1 MLSIHNFVITRSI
14 LTRDRS
20 SASCQKIVKLHFG
33 MEIAFTGSMPT
44 PLETSAARLPAL
56 DGLRGVAIL
65 GVLFSKAQLTP
76 GFPSEFH
83 LRWGHIVGSA
93 SVDLF
98 FVVSGYLIT
107 MLLLAEKDRNSQI
120 SLGAFYWRRALR
132 IVPAFLA
139 LLTALWLLD
148 GHSDVEMRHIDWLS
162 AATYTVNF
170 IPESSW
176 DAGHLWSLS
185 IEEHFYLLWPLM
197 VVLLSESQLRKLLVA
212 LIVGTL
218 LLRGV
223 VLAIQPREASIL
235 EVWTIFRWDTIAAGC
250 WLALGLRHEATR
262 TRLMNF
268 AGSPWALPATIII
281 LIVSL
286 GLNLS
291 DKLGLTI
298 GYSLTAIAWAALI
311 LLALQR
317 SSSLPRG
324 HLMDQSQDI
333 PSLWIRVLQS
343 RFLVTIGI
351 LSYSLYLWHRLFLR
365 AETNQSWLYFPV
377 NLACLT
383 LAAVACHWLI
393 ERPFL
398 LLKNSWK
405 TQPATEQTLPW
416 GSSAPVDGLV

>member
-1 MLSIHNFVITRSI
+1 
-14 LTRDRS
+14 
-20 SASCQKIVKLHFG
+20 
-33 MEIAFTGSMPT
+33 MEIAFTRSMPT

-65 GVLFSKAQLTP
+65 GVLFSKTQLTP

-107 MLLLAEKDRNSQI
+107 TLLLAEKDRNRQI

-197 VVLLSESQLRKLLVA
+197 VVLLSEAQLRQLLVA
-212 LIVGTL
+212 LIAGTL

-223 VLAIQPREASIL
+223 VLATQPQEASIL

-262 TRLMNF
+262 ARLVNF
-268 AGSPWALPATIII
+268 AESPWALPATITI

-291 DKLGLTI
+291 NKLGLTV
-298 GYSLTAIAWAALI
+298 GYSLTAMAWAALI

-317 SSSLPRG
+317 SLSLSRG
-324 HLMDQSQDI
+324 HLIDQSQEI
-333 PSLWIRVLQS
+333 PSLWIRVLHS
-343 RFLVTIGI
+343 RLLVTIGI

-365 AETNQSWLYFPV
+365 AETNESWLHFPV
-377 NLACLT
+377 NLACLA
-383 LAAVACHWLI
+383 LAAVTCHWLI

-405 TQPATEQTLPW
+405 PQPTAEQTLPW
-416 GSSAPVDGLV
+416 GSTAPVDGLV

>member
-1 MLSIHNFVITRSI
+1 
-14 LTRDRS
+14 
-20 SASCQKIVKLHFG
+20 
-33 MEIAFTGSMPT
+33 MEIAFTRSMPT

-83 LRWGHIVGSA
+83 LLWGHIVGSI

-107 MLLLAEKDRNSQI
+107 MLLLAEKDRTRQI

-212 LIVGTL
+212 LIAGTL

-223 VLAIQPREASIL
+223 VLATKPQEASIL

-268 AGSPWALPATIII
+268 AESPWALPATITI

-291 DKLGLTI
+291 NKLGLTI
-298 GYSLTAIAWAALI
+298 GYSLTAMAWAALI

-317 SSSLPRG
+317 SSSQRSLCQGGEQLR
-324 HLMDQSQDI
+324 DQSLEIQ
-333 PSLWIRVLQS
+333 SSWIRVLQS

-365 AETNQSWLYFPV
+365 AETNQSWLHFPV
-377 NLACLT
+377 NLACLA

-405 TQPATEQTLPW
+405 TQSATEQTLPW